1 MTAVWALLA
10 SLLWGSADFL
20 AGTISRRLPVL
31 TVTFLAQLAGFAG
44 AAVAAL
50 VAGGPYRLGP
60 YLAWGAAAGV
70 IGPIALMAFYRALA
84 TGTMGVV
91 APIAVTGTSV
101 PVLVGLA
108 AGERPSALQLVGIV
122 TAIVGVMLA
131 SGPELR
137 AGVPGHAR
145 AVALAVFAA
154 AGFGTLFVLLA
165 SGSRTSLTMTL
176 VAQRTVNIVTLGAA
190 LLGAALLRASAAGGR
205 DGGRDEGL
213 DSDSDRDR
221 ATVRR
226 ADLPVLAGI
235 GLGDVG
241 ANGLFGLAASTG
253 LLTVAAVL
261 SSLYPVVTALLARHV
276 HAERLR
282 RVQVVGTVAAVGGA
296 LLIAGG

>member
-1 MTAVWALLA
+1 MTAVWGLLA
-10 SLLWGSADFL
+10 SLLWGTADFL

-31 TVTFLAQLAGFAG
+31 TVTFLSQLVGFGG
-44 AAVAAL
+44 AVVAAL
-50 VAGGPYRLGP
+50 VAGGPYTIGS

-70 IGPIALMAFYRALA
+70 IGPLALMAFYRALA

-91 APIAVTGTSV
+91 APIAVTGVAV

-108 AGERPSALQLVGIV
+108 AGERPSALQLLGIA

-154 AGFGTLFVLLA
+154 AGFGTVFVLLA
-165 SGSRTSLTMTL
+165 GGSQTSVTMTL
-176 VAQRTVNIVTLGAA
+176 VVQRAVNIVTLGTA
-190 LLGAALLRASAAGGR
+190 LLAVMLMRAAAGN
-205 DGGRDEGL
+205 
-213 DSDSDRDR
+213 R
-221 ATVRR
+221 ARAAVRL
-226 ADLPVLAGI
+226 ADVPVLVGI

-241 ANGLFGLAASTG
+241 ANGLFGLAASTD
-253 LLTVAAVL
+253 LLTITAVL
-261 SSLYPVVTALLARHV
+261 SSLYPVVTALLARYV

-282 RVQVVGTVAAVGGA
+282 RVQVVGTAAAVGGA

>member
-176 VAQRTVNIVTLGAA
+176 VAQRTVNIVTLGVA
-190 LLGAALLRASAAGGR
+190 LLAAALLRAFAAGGR
-205 DGGRDEGL
+205 DGGRDKG
-213 DSDSDRDR
+213 RDGGR

-226 ADLPVLAGI
+226 ADLPVLVGI

>member
-1 MTAVWALLA
+1 MTAALALLA
-10 SLLWGSADFL
+10 SVLWGTADFF

-31 TVTFLAQLAGFAG
+31 PVTFLSQLAGLGG

-70 IGPIALMAFYRALA
+70 IGPLALMAFYRALA

-91 APIAVTGTSV
+91 APIAVTGTAV

-108 AGERPSALQLVGIV
+108 AGERPSALQLAGIA
-122 TAIVGVMLA
+122 TAVVGVILA

-154 AGFGTLFVLLA
+154 AGFGTVFVLLA
-165 SGSRTSLTMTL
+165 GGSQTSVTMTL
-176 VAQRTVNIVTLGAA
+176 VVQRTVNIVTLGSA
-190 LLGAALLRASAAGGR
+190 LLAAWLLRAAA
-205 DGGRDEGL
+205 DG
-213 DSDSDRDR
+213 DRG
-221 ATVRR
+221 TVRR
-226 ADLPVLAGI
+226 ADVPVLVGI

-253 LLTVAAVL
+253 LLTITAVL
-261 SSLYPVVTALLARHV
+261 SSLYPVVTALLARQV